1 MVANKTKGNKVNT
14 ILLAGFGGQGV
25 LTMGQ
30 FLAYSGMLEEKEVSW
45 VPSYGPEMR
54 GGTANC
60 LITIGDEEIDSPIFE
75 SPDAAI
81 VMNRPSLDKFE
92 NRVRPG
98 GFLLADSSMIDRPIQ
113 RGDICSYAIP
123 ANEIANSLGN
133 IKVANMV
140 LLGALLELTNV
151 IKRDSLIE
159 CLQKVLSSS
168 KQQLLD
174 INRKALEKGADFVR
188 EQLREEKQRVAV

>member
-1 MVANKTKGNKVNT
+1 MVANKLKGNKVNT

-25 LTMGQ
+25 LSMGQ
-30 FLAYSGMLEEKEVSW
+30 FLAYAGMLEGKEVSW

-60 LITIGDEEIDSPIFE
+60 LITIGDEEIDSPVFDT
-75 SPDAAI
+75 PDNAI

-92 NRVRPG
+92 NRIRSG
-98 GFLLADSSMIDRPIQ
+98 GVLIADSSMVDRSVQ
-113 RGDICSYAIP
+113 RGDIRSYAIP

-140 LLGALLELTNV
+140 LLGALLELTSV
-151 IKRDSLIE
+151 VKRDSLID
-159 CLQKVLSSS
+159 CLQKVLSPS

-174 INRKALEKGADFVR
+174 VNKKALEKGADFVR
-188 EQLREEKQRVAV
+188 QQLREEKQQVAV

>member
-1 MVANKTKGNKVNT
+1 MMANKLKGNKVNT

-25 LTMGQ
+25 LSMGQ
-30 FLAYSGMLEEKEVSW
+30 FLAYAGMLEGKEVSW

-60 LITIGDEEIDSPIFE
+60 LITIGDEVIDSPIFDA
-75 SPDAAI
+75 PDNAV

-92 NRVRPG
+92 NRIRPG
-98 GFLLADSSMIDRPIQ
+98 GILIADSSMIDRPVQ
-113 RGDICSYAIP
+113 RGDISSYAIP

-140 LLGALLELTNV
+140 LLGALLELTGV
-151 IKRDSLIE
+151 VKRDSLID

-168 KQQLLD
+168 KQELLD
-174 INRKALEKGADFVR
+174 VNRKALEKGADFVR
-188 EQLREEKQRVAV
+188 QQLNK

>member
-1 MVANKTKGNKVNT
+1 MANKLKGNKVNT

-25 LTMGQ
+25 LSMGQ
-30 FLAYSGMLEEKEVSW
+30 FLAYAGMLEGKEVSW

-60 LITIGDEEIDSPIFE
+60 LITIGDEVIDSPIFDA
-75 SPDAAI
+75 PDNAV

-92 NRVRPG
+92 NRIRPG
-98 GFLLADSSMIDRPIQ
+98 GILIADSSMIDRPVQ
-113 RGDICSYAIP
+113 RGDISSYAIP

-140 LLGALLELTNV
+140 LLGALLELTGV
-151 IKRDSLIE
+151 VKRDSLID

-168 KQQLLD
+168 KQELLD
-174 INRKALEKGADFVR
+174 VNRKALEKGADFVR
-188 EQLREEKQRVAV
+188 QQLREEKQQVAV